1 MFRAFILLYN
11 SWHSVSIYGDSEY
24 ELTTGVEWTNQNTRK
39 AIFGVEI
46 LIKKGIRSMSS
57 QKGSAFKA
65 IHSISKY

>member
-1 MFRAFILLYN
+1 MFGVFILLYN

-57 QKGSAFKA
+57 QKGRAFKA

>member
-1 MFRAFILLYN
+1 MFGAFILLYN

-39 AIFGVEI
+39 AILGVEI

-57 QKGSAFKA
+57 QKGRAFKA